1 MVAKRLAL
9 PVLVLALVG
18 CERIFQRTVRVLD
31 PYPKSYMETLEVA
44 KRVLARHFTITGVD
58 KAHGIVE
65 ASSLVRA
72 NMFTKYRTRAV
83 ARVFE
88 IARGT
93 YGVQVRVTNELEVSE
108 PSLLGRGQPGYDWR
122 AVGFDHVMEATLMA
136 ELEAERAGK
145 VAEAAPR
152 RPKAPARHRDVIK
165 PKAPPKPARP
175 ATSSERRKSRNEELF
190 EQYAALGELHFRRG
204 EFDKALLEYQRATV
218 ACPHKAF
225 GHLALAGVWA
235 ALGRYDAAAAAL
247 RQGAVAA
254 KGKRLSAEEL
264 ARLRRPAT
272 AIRQRL
278 LLLKGW
284 CKQRPED
291 RDARLVLAYY
301 CLLANESEEAQTRL
315 DELIRQS
322 PDDVAARFLAT
333 QVAAARS

>member
-1 MVAKRLAL
+1 MAKRLAL
-9 PVLVLALVG
+9 PLVLLALVG

-31 PYPKSYMETLEVA
+31 PYPKSYMATLEVA
-44 KRVLARHFTITGVD
+44 RKVLARHFTITAVD
-58 KAHGIVE
+58 KAHGVVE

-83 ARVFE
+83 AQVFE

-93 YGVQVRVTNELEVSE
+93 YGVQVRVINELEVSE

-136 ELEAERAGK
+136 ELDAERAGK
-145 VAEAAPR
+145 VVNSPP
-152 RPKAPARHRDVIK
+152 PKAPARHRDVIK
-165 PKAPPKPARP
+165 PKAQQPAP
-175 ATSSERRKSRNEELF
+175 TSSRPQRSRKEELY
-190 EQYAALGELHFRRG
+190 EQYVALGELYFRRG
-204 EFDKALLEYQRATV
+204 EFDKALMEFQRATV
-218 ACPHKAF
+218 ACPERPF
-225 GHLALAGVWA
+225 PHLALAGVWA
-235 ALGRYDAAAAAL
+235 ALSRYEAAAAAL

-254 KGKRLSAEEL
+254 NGRRLTTDEL
-264 ARLRRPAT
+264 ARLRRPPE

-284 CKQRPED
+284 CKQHPED

-301 CLLANESEEAQTRL
+301 CLLANEREEAEARL
-315 DELIRQS
+315 AELQDKN

-333 QVAAARS
+333 QVAALRS